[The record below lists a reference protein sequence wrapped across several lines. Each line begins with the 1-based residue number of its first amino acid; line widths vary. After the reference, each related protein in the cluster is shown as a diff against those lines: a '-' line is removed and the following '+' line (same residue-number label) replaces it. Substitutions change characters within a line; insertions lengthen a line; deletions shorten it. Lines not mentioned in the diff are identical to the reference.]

1 MNKPQLH
8 RNTGSQASTDTTQ
21 AGATTDTNSTDT
33 TQAGTTTDTNST
45 DTTQASATTDTNS
58 TDTTQAST
66 TTDTNNTT
74 QKNPVLAQRLGFFAL
89 LVLLTII
96 INQGFLWAA
105 SPRHLGPGAE
115 VSQRIR
121 ALRVLDQEQPDT
133 LDAVFFGDSSVM
145 TAIDPNAIWRET
157 GIPSADI
164 STPAMDIM
172 EAYRAFQKLVT
183 TQHPKLVFLETS
195 FFYYGGNLDGMRSL
209 AKDQIGALLPV
220 TRYHN
225 TWRQVFKHEPESP
238 LGTHGY
244 TPYGGVVPYT
254 GPADYMSQ
262 NTGYHDYSIFNH
274 HMIAK
279 IMQLAKENQIQIV
292 FYSSPCPRL
301 YTHAIHKALQ
311 DDANRYGV
319 PYIDLNP
326 QGQNPQ
332 GQNPQG
338 QDPQGPNHPN
348 ESGQPD
354 YSVQLDL
361 SQDILDGG
369 MHLNATGA
377 QKATASLINYLKTQ
391 NLPDHR
397 GDSHYSAWEQPDAT
411 PL

>member
-21 AGATTDTNSTDT
+21 AST
-33 TQAGTTTDTNST
+33 G
-45 DTTQASATTDTNS
+45 TTQASA
-58 TDTTQAST
+58 

-105 SPRHLGPGAE
+105 SPRHLGPGSE

-133 LDAVFFGDSSVM
+133 LDVVFFGDSSVM

-183 TQHPKLVFLETS
+183 TQHPKIAFLETS

-225 TWRQVFKHEPESP
+225 TWRQVFNHEPESP

-274 HMIAK
+274 HMIDK

-326 QGQNPQ
+326 QRQNPQ

-338 QDPQGPNHPN
+338 QNPQEQNPQGPNHPN
-348 ESGQPD
+348 ESTQPD

-369 MHLNATGA
+369 MHLNVTGA

>member
-8 RNTGSQASTDTTQ
+8 RNTD
-21 AGATTDTNSTDT
+21 N
-33 TQAGTTTDTNST
+33 TQAGT
-45 DTTQASATTDTNS
+45 TTDTNS

-66 TTDTNNTT
+66 TTDTNSTT
-74 QKNPVLAQRLGFFAL
+74 PKNPVLAQRLGFFAL

-105 SPRHLGPGAE
+105 SPRHLGPGSE

-133 LDAVFFGDSSVM
+133 LDVVFFGDSSVM
-145 TAIDPNAIWRET
+145 TAINPNAIWRET

-244 TPYGGVVPYT
+244 TPYSGVVPYT

-326 QGQNPQ
+326 QEQNPQGQNPQ

-338 QDPQGPNHPN
+338 QNPQEQNPQGQNPQGQNPQGANHPN

>member
-8 RNTGSQASTDTTQ
+8 RNTGSQAS
-21 AGATTDTNSTDT
+21 ADT

-45 DTTQASATTDTNS
+45 DTTQASTTTDINS
-58 TDTTQAST
+58 TTTTQAST
-66 TTDTNNTT
+66 TTDTNSTT
-74 QKNPVLAQRLGFFAL
+74 PKNPVLAQRLGFFAL

-105 SPRHLGPGAE
+105 SPRHLGPGSE

-133 LDAVFFGDSSVM
+133 LDVVFFGDSSVM

-183 TQHPKLVFLETS
+183 TQHPKIVFLETS

-244 TPYGGVVPYT
+244 TPYSGVVPYT

-326 QGQNPQ
+326 QEQNPQ
-332 GQNPQG
+332 GQNPQE
-338 QDPQGPNHPN
+338 QNPQGPNHPN
-348 ESGQPD
+348 ESTQPD

>member
-21 AGATTDTNSTDT
+21 AGATTDTNST
-33 TQAGTTTDTNST
+33 G
-45 DTTQASATTDTNS
+45 TTQASA
-58 TDTTQAST
+58 

-244 TPYGGVVPYT
+244 TPYGGVIPYT

-326 QGQNPQ
+326 QGQIPQ
-332 GQNPQG
+332 GQN
-338 QDPQGPNHPN
+338 PQGPNHPN
-348 ESGQPD
+348 ESAQPD

>member
-1 MNKPQLH
+1 MNKPELH
-8 RNTGSQASTDTTQ
+8 RNTGTTQ
-21 AGATTDTNSTDT
+21 A
-33 TQAGTTTDTNST
+33 ST

-66 TTDTNNTT
+66 TTDTNTT
-74 QKNPVLAQRLGFFAL
+74 TPKNPVLAQRLGFFAL

-244 TPYGGVVPYT
+244 TPYGGVIPYT

-301 YTHAIHKALQ
+301 YTYAIHKALQ

-326 QGQNPQ
+326 QGQ
-332 GQNPQG
+332 
-338 QDPQGPNHPN
+338 DPQGPNHLN

-397 GDSHYSAWEQPDAT
+397 GDSHYSAWEQPDAA

>member
-21 AGATTDTNSTDT
+21 AGATTDTNST
-33 TQAGTTTDTNST
+33 G
-45 DTTQASATTDTNS
+45 TTQASA
-58 TDTTQAST
+58 

-183 TQHPKLVFLETS
+183 TQHPKIAFLETS

-332 GQNPQG
+332 GA
-338 QDPQGPNHPN
+338 NHPN
-348 ESGQPD
+348 ESAQPD

>member
-8 RNTGSQASTDTTQ
+8 RNTGSQAST
-21 AGATTDTNSTDT
+21 N
-33 TQAGTTTDTNST
+33 
-45 DTTQASATTDTNS
+45 TTQASATTDTNS

-244 TPYGGVVPYT
+244 TPYGGVIPYT

-279 IMQLAKENQIQIV
+279 IMQLAKKNQIKIV

-332 GQNPQG
+332 GA
-338 QDPQGPNHPN
+338 NHPN

>member
-8 RNTGSQASTDTTQ
+8 RNTD
-21 AGATTDTNSTDT
+21 N
-33 TQAGTTTDTNST
+33 TQAGT
-45 DTTQASATTDTNS
+45 TTDTNS

-66 TTDTNNTT
+66 TTDTNSTT
-74 QKNPVLAQRLGFFAL
+74 PKNPVLAQRLGFFAL

-105 SPRHLGPGAE
+105 SPRHLGPGSE

-133 LDAVFFGDSSVM
+133 LDVVFFGDSSVM
-145 TAIDPNAIWRET
+145 TAINPNAIWRET

-244 TPYGGVVPYT
+244 TPYSGVVPYT

-332 GQNPQG
+332 EQNPQGQNPQGQNPQGQNPQGQNPQG
-338 QDPQGPNHPN
+338 QDPQGPNHLN

-397 GDSHYSAWEQPDAT
+397 GDSHYSAWEQPDAA

>member
-8 RNTGSQASTDTTQ
+8 RNTGSQAST
-21 AGATTDTNSTDT
+21 N
-33 TQAGTTTDTNST
+33 
-45 DTTQASATTDTNS
+45 TTQASATTDTNS

-332 GQNPQG
+332 GA
-338 QDPQGPNHPN
+338 NHPN

>member
-33 TQAGTTTDTNST
+33 TQASTTTDTNST
-45 DTTQASATTDTNS
+45 TP
-58 TDTTQAST
+58 
-66 TTDTNNTT
+66 
-74 QKNPVLAQRLGFFAL
+74 KNPVLAQRLGFFAL

-105 SPRHLGPGAE
+105 SPRHLGPGSE

-133 LDAVFFGDSSVM
+133 LDVVFFGDSSVM

-244 TPYGGVVPYT
+244 TPYSGVVPYT

-338 QDPQGPNHPN
+338 QNPQEQNPQGANHPD
-348 ESGQPD
+348 ESAQPD

-397 GDSHYSAWEQPDAT
+397 GDSHYSAWEQPDAA

>member
-21 AGATTDTNSTDT
+21 AS
-33 TQAGTTTDTNST
+33 TTTDTNST

-58 TDTTQAST
+58 TGTTQASA

-105 SPRHLGPGAE
+105 SPRHLGPGSE

-244 TPYGGVVPYT
+244 TPYSGVVPYT

-326 QGQNPQ
+326 QEQN
-332 GQNPQG
+332 
-338 QDPQGPNHPN
+338 PQGPNHPN

>member
-8 RNTGSQASTDTTQ
+8 RNTGSQASTTTDTNSTDTTQ
-21 AGATTDTNSTDT
+21 AGATTDTNST
-33 TQAGTTTDTNST
+33 G
-45 DTTQASATTDTNS
+45 
-58 TDTTQAST
+58 TTQAST
-66 TTDTNNTT
+66 TTDTNTT
-74 QKNPVLAQRLGFFAL
+74 TPKNPVLAQRLGFFAL

-105 SPRHLGPGAE
+105 SPRHLGPGSE

-244 TPYGGVVPYT
+244 TPYGGVIPYT

-279 IMQLAKENQIQIV
+279 IMQLAKENQIKIV

-326 QGQNPQ
+326 QEQN
-332 GQNPQG
+332 
-338 QDPQGPNHPN
+338 PQGPNHPN

>member
-8 RNTGSQASTDTTQ
+8 RNTGSQAST
-21 AGATTDTNSTDT
+21 NT

-45 DTTQASATTDTNS
+45 DTTQASTTTDTNS
-58 TDTTQAST
+58 TTP
-66 TTDTNNTT
+66 
-74 QKNPVLAQRLGFFAL
+74 KNPVLAQRLGFFAL

-105 SPRHLGPGAE
+105 SPRHLGPGSE

-133 LDAVFFGDSSVM
+133 LDVVFFGDSSVM

-244 TPYGGVVPYT
+244 TPYGGVIPYT

-326 QGQNPQ
+326 QGQIPQ
-332 GQNPQG
+332 GQN
-338 QDPQGPNHPN
+338 PQGPNHPN
-348 ESGQPD
+348 ESAQPD

>member
-8 RNTGSQASTDTTQ
+8 RNTD
-21 AGATTDTNSTDT
+21 N
-33 TQAGTTTDTNST
+33 TQAGT
-45 DTTQASATTDTNS
+45 TTDTNS

-66 TTDTNNTT
+66 TTDTNSTT
-74 QKNPVLAQRLGFFAL
+74 PKNPVLAQRLGFFAL

-105 SPRHLGPGAE
+105 SPRHLGPGSE

-133 LDAVFFGDSSVM
+133 LDVVFFGDSSVM
-145 TAIDPNAIWRET
+145 TAINPNAIWRET

-244 TPYGGVVPYT
+244 TPYGGVIPYT

-326 QGQNPQ
+326 QRQIPQ
-332 GQNPQG
+332 GQN
-338 QDPQGPNHPN
+338 PQGPNHPN
-348 ESGQPD
+348 ESAQPD

>member
-8 RNTGSQASTDTTQ
+8 RNTGSQAS
-21 AGATTDTNSTDT
+21 ADT

-45 DTTQASATTDTNS
+45 GTTQAGA
-58 TDTTQAST
+58 

-74 QKNPVLAQRLGFFAL
+74 PKNPVLAQRLGFFAL

-105 SPRHLGPGAE
+105 SPRHLGPGSE

-133 LDAVFFGDSSVM
+133 LDVVFFGDSSVM

-244 TPYGGVVPYT
+244 TPYSGVVPYT

-338 QDPQGPNHPN
+338 QNPQEQNPQGPNHPN
-348 ESGQPD
+348 ESAQPD